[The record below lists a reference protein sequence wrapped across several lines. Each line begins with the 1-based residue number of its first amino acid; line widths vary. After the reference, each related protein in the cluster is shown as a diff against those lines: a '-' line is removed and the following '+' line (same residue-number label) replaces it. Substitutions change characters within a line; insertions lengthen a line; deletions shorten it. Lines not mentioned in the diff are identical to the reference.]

1 MPFTFKPHSLEVMGY
16 LFPFGRLLSV
26 IHAGSSPVFRLKIY
40 TMHKYSNLQLFLAE
54 ERQNTQDL
62 LIDNSYHT
70 RITAEIFGL
79 SFDEFVSQ
87 LLTAIDAAEHNQ
99 ELCEAFDKMNEL
111 HEMFEDEDT
120 NIRQI
125 VLSETYTLETGQNF
139 FKMKARQLIWDSV
152 VNVTK
157 TNDNVFVDERQDDII
172 AAIEFWNDWKTF

>member
-1 MPFTFKPHSLEVMGY
+1 MYKYQSLQA
-16 LFPFGRLLSV
+16 FLS
-26 IHAGSSPVFRLKIY
+26 I
-40 TMHKYSNLQLFLAE
+40 

-79 SFDEFVSQ
+79 SFNEFVSS
-87 LLTAIDAAEHNQ
+87 LLNAIEAAEHNL

-125 VLSETYTLETGQNF
+125 VLSETYTLETGMNF

-152 VNVTK
+152 VSITK
-157 TNDNVFVDERQDDII
+157 TNDAVFVDERQDDII